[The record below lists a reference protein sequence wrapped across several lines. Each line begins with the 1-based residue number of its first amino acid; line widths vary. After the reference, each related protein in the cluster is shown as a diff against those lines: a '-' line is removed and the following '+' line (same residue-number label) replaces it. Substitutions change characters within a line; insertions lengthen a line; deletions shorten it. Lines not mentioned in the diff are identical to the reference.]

1 MANAVKEKKQ
11 RQTKELNVTGTK
23 QGRMVL
29 MASLL
34 DKQIKNKSAQLK
46 NVKEEIKAEF
56 AEPTN
61 DLTIKYT
68 ASRVSKSGKTQV
80 GTCVLT
86 YVSESTSLDIKKV
99 MLYLQQENPNL
110 ANVIK
115 NDKDLYTVKKA
126 SINLKTDLTEI

>member
-29 MASLL
+29 MASIL

-68 ASRVSKSGKTQV
+68 ASRVNKAGKTQV

-86 YVSESTSLDIKKV
+86 YVSESTSLDAKKI
-99 MLYLQQENPNL
+99 MLYLQQVNPDLASEIENNE
-110 ANVIK
+110 
-115 NDKDLYTVKKA
+115 DLYTVKKA